1 MPPGLPDSKVV
12 QARGRSRDVAV
23 VMERR
28 PQSARAKLKRSRT
41 PHRWKENDQIFD
53 LTVTFA
59 IDEEIRKAQ
68 LQSRWQLADAVLFG
82 RRTLAVAI
90 EDANAY
96 ENYRP
101 GEALAYWSRTTKLA
115 VRAHAALRDL
125 IKHIGPAGVPSG
137 DILVPMERVP
147 SSWTKSGK
155 ITVKLLPRGQPP
167 NQAKKDLEALLA
179 ARDACAGFASR
190 SQQRWK
196 GLASRRK
203 NEGDLGKRSFVY
215 RLAEAWIFLTGKRPG
230 RSYISRRNPFLRF
243 VEAAWKDAGFHTEQD
258 FSRALD
264 ATLKGLAI
272 RQTISGL
279 AQRGPV
285 WK

>member
-1 MPPGLPDSKVV
+1 MLAFGSGM
-12 QARGRSRDVAV
+12 AT

-41 PHRWKENDQIFD
+41 PHRWKANDQIFD
-53 LTVTFA
+53 LAVTFA

-68 LQSRWQLADAVLFG
+68 LQSRWQLTDAVLFG

-115 VRAHAALRDL
+115 VRAHAALHDL
-125 IKHIGPAGVPSG
+125 IKRIGPTGVPSG

-155 ITVKLLPRGQPP
+155 ITVKLLPHGQPP
-167 NQAKKDLEALLA
+167 NQEKKDLEPLLA

-203 NEGDLGKRSFVY
+203 NEGNLGKRSFVY
-215 RLAEAWIFLTGKRPG
+215 RLAEGWIFLTGKRPG
-230 RSYISRRNPFLRF
+230 RSYISSRNPFLRF
-243 VEAAWKDAGFHTEQD
+243 VEAAWKDAGFHTETD

-264 ATLKGLAI
+264 ATLKRLDEYWQS
-272 RQTISGL
+272 RQTILSL
-279 AQRGPV
+279 ARQGPV

>member
-1 MPPGLPDSKVV
+1 MAKHFQSGPG
-12 QARGRSRDVAV
+12 
-23 VMERR
+23 
-28 PQSARAKLKRSRT
+28 KLKRSRM
-41 PHRWKENDQIFD
+41 PRRWKANDQIFD
-53 LTVTFA
+53 LAVTFA

-68 LQSRWQLADAVLFG
+68 LQSRWQLTDAVLFG
-82 RRTLAVAI
+82 RRALAVAI

-115 VRAHAALRDL
+115 VCAHAALNDL

-137 DILVPMERVP
+137 DILIPMERIP
-147 SSWTKSGK
+147 SSWTKSEK
-155 ITVKLLPRGQPP
+155 IMVKLLPRGQPL
-167 NQAKKDLEALLA
+167 NQAKKDLEAILA
-179 ARDACAGFASR
+179 AHDACAGFASR

-203 NEGDLGKRSFVY
+203 NEGNLGKRSFVY
-215 RLAEAWIFLTGKRPG
+215 RLAEGWIFLTGKRPG
-230 RSYISRRNPFLRF
+230 RSYISSRNPFLRF
-243 VEAAWKDAGFHTEQD
+243 VEAAWKDAGFHTETD

-264 ATLKGLAI
+264 ASLKRLDEYSRAGQS
-272 RQTISGL
+272 RQTILSL
-279 AQRGPV
+279 AQQGPV

>member
-1 MPPGLPDSKVV
+1 MARHFQSGPG
-12 QARGRSRDVAV
+12 
-23 VMERR
+23 
-28 PQSARAKLKRSRT
+28 KLKRSRR
-41 PHRWKENDQIFD
+41 PHRWKANDQIFD
-53 LTVTFA
+53 LAVTFA
-59 IDEEIRKAQ
+59 IDEEIHKAQ
-68 LQSRWQLADAVLFG
+68 LQSRWQLTHAVLFG

-115 VRAHAALRDL
+115 VRAHAALHDL

-137 DILVPMERVP
+137 DILIPMERVP

-155 ITVKLLPRGQPP
+155 ITVKLLPRGQPL
-167 NQAKKDLEALLA
+167 NQEKKDLEAMLA

-190 SQQRWK
+190 SQQRGK

-203 NEGDLGKRSFVY
+203 NEGDPGKRSFVY
-215 RLAEAWIFLTGKRPG
+215 RLAEGWIFLTGKRPG
-230 RSYISRRNPFLRF
+230 RSFSRRNPFLRF
-243 VEAAWKDAGFHTEQD
+243 VEAACKDAGFHTETD

-264 ATLKGLAI
+264 ATLKRLASYEHRSWSGQS

-279 AQRGPV
+279 AQQGPV